1 METTTTKQQQ
11 QPTMSLLWLQQNNTD
26 TETLIRT
33 QTMLAVAPYD
43 YIKSC
48 KIAAKDFVNC
58 STESIQK
65 LFDKLNDGIPGLD
78 SIKSFDPFLLN
89 RIKITQGNSNAIN
102 LKVELANVQIIGFGH
117 TYVLE
122 SIVYPKDYS
131 WKTTFVLPVMKL
143 KGDYS
148 LFGRILLI
156 PLNGLGEVFLDADN
170 MTVVMRTKTKLYSKG
185 GFTFYNVT
193 NTDVDFKLEGLKSYF
208 SNLFNGQKQLE
219 DSTNK
224 FFNDNWRMLT
234 DALYT
239 VITQTIEDILLDV
252 LRKIFH
258 FIPANFFVEDIPT
271 PEQLYGSKQKATK
284 KI

>member
-1 METTTTKQQQ
+1 MYLKSTI
-11 QPTMSLLWLQQNNTD
+11 LLLFLCNFVKCEDKFLTD
-26 TETLIRT
+26 
-33 QTMLAVAPYD
+33 PPD
-43 YIKSC
+43 YIKTC
-48 KIAAKDFVNC
+48 KIAEKNFVNC

-65 LFDKLNDGIPGLD
+65 LFDKLNTGIPGLD

-102 LKVELANVQIIGFGH
+102 LKVELANVKIEGFGH
-117 TYVLE
+117 TNVLE

-131 WKTTFVLPVMKL
+131 WKTTFMLPVMKL

-156 PLNGLGEVFLDADN
+156 PLNGKGEVFLDAEN

-193 NTDVDFKLEGLKSYF
+193 NTDVDFTLDGLRSYF

-258 FIPANFFVEDIPT
+258 YIPANFFVEDIPT
-271 PEQLYGSKQKATK
+271 PEQLYGSKHKPK